1 MTQTSKINPAQARAE
16 VHADV
21 ASQLL
26 LEASQAKGFR
36 RQVLVARAK
45 IHLSALQ
52 DWVTP
57 EAPPEAHT
65 ALQELNNVL
74 AQFEME
80 SKPN

>member
-1 MTQTSKINPAQARAE
+1 MTQTSKVPSRARAE

-26 LEASQAKGFR
+26 LEASQAEGFR
-36 RQVLVARAK
+36 RQALIERAK

-52 DWVTP
+52 DWITP
-57 EAPPEAHT
+57 ESPEEAHT
-65 ALQELNNVL
+65 ALRELNNVL
-74 AQFEME
+74 AQFKVE